1 MNDREFKK
9 HLQAIAR
16 GDEPAERE
24 GQVLGQGQERLAKK
38 PPAPKKPP
46 AKSKQST
53 PKLGPV
59 HVRRRA

>member
-1 MNDREFKK
+1 MNAREFKK

-16 GDEPAERE
+16 GDEPVERE

-38 PPAPKKPP
+38 PPAQKKPP

-53 PKLGPV
+53 PKLGQV
-59 HVRRRA
+59 RARRRA